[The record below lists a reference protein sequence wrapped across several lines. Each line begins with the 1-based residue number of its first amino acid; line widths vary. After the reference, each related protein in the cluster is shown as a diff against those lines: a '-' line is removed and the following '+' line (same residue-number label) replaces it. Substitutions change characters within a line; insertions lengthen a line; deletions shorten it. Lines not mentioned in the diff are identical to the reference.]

1 MRGPDE
7 ADGSSTRPK
16 TSPPAPPPRSR
27 SLAQGAAINP
37 ERLRQARQL
46 AERAIKDKK
55 IFAVLG
61 PYPVIRAC
69 LRRRGWVEMR
79 LWAPAEG
86 ATPRSGASRRS
97 RANVRRRRRNDG
109 GSGGDDDDD
118 DDDDDVGDDDG
129 DDDGGD
135 ESGDVVDDEDDET
148 GKENCEQHGVSH
160 ELLSRLVR
168 NEVPYLIWTT
178 RCGSVDTKLL
188 RKEQMLNHFARAG
201 SFTTKVGLC
210 VNMRNLPWF
219 DSANPDVFF
228 PRCYRL
234 GAVEDKIAF
243 IEDFRLTAATS
254 LLKLVVERHGAM
266 DGVGALEGTEAQ
278 RGGPGVEAPQ
288 RDRWLLDRAMAA
300 CETFLRSQEH
310 EDIDGTASRPESPDW
325 DAFLQRYYRLVHGG
339 ERLRG
344 VAGLAPQC
352 RDLLSRLRTARPQLD
367 MEGTRNTWVVKPG
380 AMSRGRGVLCMNR
393 LCEMLRL
400 VECDATLVKD
410 GRWIVQKYVE
420 RPLLIHA
427 TKFDIRQWFLV
438 TDWNPL
444 TVWFYEDCYLRFST
458 QPFQLDD
465 LDTSI
470 HLCNNSI
477 QKHFENA
484 QGRSSQLPRDNIWH
498 GRQFVSYLESL
509 GLGFAWEGVVV
520 PGMKQAIIHA
530 LQAAQDVV
538 DPRRGSFELYGA
550 DFLLGEDQRPWLLEI
565 NSSPTMSPS
574 TPVTAELCAR
584 VQDDL
589 LRVVLDRRIDRAAHT
604 GGFHL
609 IYKQPAV
616 EVPQYLGVNLS
627 VEGEGVKRSR
637 ASQPRIGV
645 PMCTGAPPDRAPPH
659 TAHPQQ
665 PASPPTPPI
674 RPLHGVH
681 LAHGARTAGPH
692 YHHQQHHHQ
701 HHHHNPTLS
710 VKSPS
715 GRRRAGDAPRF
726 LRRSHSLV
734 APVKRQQRRSHS
746 RSPESDATI
755 ARRAAQRFAHR
766 AEQRAARLDTR
777 GEGEVPAAPVGATR
791 EVVACTVVVA
801 SELPQAG
808 GMPAGGHVAATV
820 TASVGKG
827 DDDGDDGGTARVCAA
842 SGEARSDAESRG
854 AADHHRSHC
863 AGLWRR
869 DTALAQEGDAEPGAA
884 ARDSRRTLSPSPLAL
899 NPASRPAVAPG
910 RRAPPCPSLAPTP
923 RPLTLRLWRRA
934 QQGASWREV
943 QDSSSVWRD
952 VSFPPLRAPRP
963 PSGMCPPLRCALPPV
978 VLQGIVR
985 LSGAAVQGSLPP
997 PSLRANRRAFY

>member
-1 MRGPDE
+1 M
-7 ADGSSTRPK
+7 
-16 TSPPAPPPRSR
+16 
-27 SLAQGAAINP
+27 Q
-37 ERLRQARQL
+37 
-46 AERAIKDKK
+46 DKK

-79 LWAPAEG
+79 LWALAEG
-86 ATPRSGASRRS
+86 ATPQSGASRRS
-97 RANVRRRRRNDG
+97 RAN
-109 GSGGDDDDD
+109 
-118 DDDDDVGDDDG
+118 
-129 DDDGGD
+129 
-135 ESGDVVDDEDDET
+135 ET

-201 SFTTKVGLC
+201 SFTTKLLGKC
-210 VNMRNLPWF
+210 LPPLRF
-219 DSANPDVFF
+219 VPSFHAVAPNFLSCCCHHS
-228 PRCYRL
+228 RCL
-234 GAVEDKIAF
+234 ATCTVSSWA
-243 IEDFRLTAATS
+243 EDFRLTAATS

-266 DGVGALEGTEAQ
+266 DGVGRLEGTEAQ
-278 RGGPGVEAPQ
+278 RGGPGGHPTFSPHPAGVEAPQ

-325 DAFLQRYYRLVHGG
+325 DAFLQRYYRFVHGG

-344 VAGLAPQC
+344 VAELAPQC
-352 RDLLSRLRTARPQLD
+352 RDLLARLRAARPQLD

-380 AMSRGRGVLCMNR
+380 AMSRGRVTPPGVLCMNR

-400 VECDATLVKD
+400 VECDTALVKD

-444 TVWFYEDCYLRFST
+444 TVWFYQDCYLRFST
-458 QPFQLDD
+458 QPFQLDN

-484 QGRSSQLPRDNIWH
+484 QGRSAQLPRDNIWH

-538 DPRRGSFELYGA
+538 DARRGSFELYGA

-589 LRVVLDRRIDRAAHT
+589 LRVVLDRRVDRSAHT
-604 GGFHL
+604 GGFYL
-609 IYKQPAV
+609 IHKQPAV

-627 VEGEGVKRSR
+627 VEGERVKRSR
-637 ASQPRIGV
+637 A
-645 PMCTGAPPDRAPPH
+645 
-659 TAHPQQ
+659 
-665 PASPPTPPI
+665 
-674 RPLHGVH
+674 
-681 LAHGARTAGPH
+681 
-692 YHHQQHHHQ
+692 
-701 HHHHNPTLS
+701 
-710 VKSPS
+710 
-715 GRRRAGDAPRF
+715 
-726 LRRSHSLV
+726 
-734 APVKRQQRRSHS
+734 
-746 RSPESDATI
+746 
-755 ARRAAQRFAHR
+755 
-766 AEQRAARLDTR
+766 
-777 GEGEVPAAPVGATR
+777 
-791 EVVACTVVVA
+791 
-801 SELPQAG
+801 
-808 GMPAGGHVAATV
+808 
-820 TASVGKG
+820 
-827 DDDGDDGGTARVCAA
+827 
-842 SGEARSDAESRG
+842 
-854 AADHHRSHC
+854 
-863 AGLWRR
+863 
-869 DTALAQEGDAEPGAA
+869 
-884 ARDSRRTLSPSPLAL
+884 
-899 NPASRPAVAPG
+899 
-910 RRAPPCPSLAPTP
+910 
-923 RPLTLRLWRRA
+923 
-934 QQGASWREV
+934 
-943 QDSSSVWRD
+943 
-952 VSFPPLRAPRP
+952 
-963 PSGMCPPLRCALPPV
+963 
-978 VLQGIVR
+978 
-985 LSGAAVQGSLPP
+985 
-997 PSLRANRRAFY
+997 